1 MSEHEVSAMEYNSSR
16 ELLVIP
22 EFGRNVQKMIK
33 FAMTIEDNQ
42 YRQKFIE
49 KIINLMIQM
58 HPQNRNVE
66 DYREKL
72 WKYVFLISDFKINV
86 TPPGGAIPTPEDLT
100 KKPDKINYPEIEAAF
115 RHYGHNVQKL
125 VKKAISMEPGPKR
138 QGFVAVIASY
148 MKLAYKTWNKEYYVS
163 DDIIKTDLETLSKG
177 LLSLDEHISIDQLGD
192 SGSSHSNNNN
202 NNNRRRSHSG
212 SNNNNRRSSG
222 GRDRDRDRDGYSGGN
237 KSRSGGGGG
246 RNGGGGNFRRKK

>member
-1 MSEHEVSAMEYNSSR
+1 MSEQEVSAMEYNSSR

-33 FAMTIEDNQ
+33 HAMTIEDDQ

-72 WKYVFLISDFKINV
+72 WKFVYLISDFKIKA
-86 TPPGGAIPTPEDLT
+86 TPPGGMIPTPEDLA
-100 KKPDKINYPEIEAAF
+100 KKPEKIKYPEIEAAF

-125 VKKAISMEPGPKR
+125 VKKAIGMEPGPKR

-163 DDIIKTDLETLSKG
+163 DDVIKTDLETLSKG
-177 LLSLDEHISIDQLGD
+177 LLSLDDHISLDQLGE
-192 SGSSHSNNNN
+192 SGNSHNNNN

-212 SNNNNRRSSG
+212 GSNNNNRRSSG
-222 GRDRDRDRDGYSGGN
+222 GRDGGYSGSN
-237 KSRSGGGGG
+237 KSRGGGGG
-246 RNGGGGNFRRKK
+246 RNSGGNFRRKK